1 MKKLLAL
8 LLAFSLLAAAC
19 GDDGDSDAS
28 GDDGGD
34 STVEGEGGDDG
45 DGGGDDS
52 ADGATGDDGSDDN
65 GDGGSDDGGTGDD
78 GGVPVEL
85 TASFRGVTEETI
97 TIGVAAIDAEALL
110 DFGFDFGNV
119 PLEPLLQSW
128 ADTLNDNGGIHGR
141 NVQFV
146 HDVFLPIGDSEQA
159 ESCLIMM
166 EDEAVFVVMG
176 QMLGDNPLCI
186 TETYGHP
193 YVGHFGETPGRQERS
208 DGRFF
213 ATEISQLP
221 QRIGG
226 VTRMIEDGDFD
237 GKAVAVT
244 WQASEDEVY
253 ADGVLPILADAGV
266 NVVSEIE
273 VGDTTDDTVANA
285 AAWDRVVER
294 VKADGADVILH
305 LSGIVGPLDAVG
317 RAAGTDIEIAL
328 TNGQAADGTTVVSRS
343 TAPDDVREN
352 SFAVTTYK
360 PSADVALADDGV
372 QQCLAE
378 YETWGGAMDELEM
391 DNHDF
396 VNGIVNWCRVFRL
409 TTAIL
414 EAAGPD
420 LNPESFVA
428 GGESL
433 GDIVLPAMPD
443 GSIRP
448 DKHSAGSQLIRYV
461 YDTELGQY
469 VATGDPFLGAF
480 G

>member
-8 LLAFSLLAAAC
+8 LMALSLLAAAC
-19 GDDGDSDAS
+19 GDDGGSDAS
-28 GDDGGD
+28 GGDDGA
-34 STVEGEGGDDG
+34 TVEGDGDGDDAGGGDDG
-45 DGGGDDS
+45 GTDDGD
-52 ADGATGDDGSDDN
+52 TGD
-65 GDGGSDDGGTGDD
+65 DDGGTDDGDD
-78 GGVPVEL
+78 GEPVDL

-128 ADTLNDNGGIHGR
+128 ADTLNENGGIHGR

-146 HDVFLPIGDSEQA
+146 HDVFLPIGDAEQA

-166 EDEAVFVVMG
+166 EDEEVFVVMG

-208 DGRFF
+208 EGRFF

-226 VTRMIEDGDFD
+226 VTRMIEDGDFE
-237 GKAVAVT
+237 GKSVAVT
-244 WQASEDEVY
+244 WQASEDQVY

-266 NVVSEIE
+266 DVVAEIE
-273 VGDTTDDTVANA
+273 VGDTTEDTVANA
-285 AAWDRVVER
+285 NAWDRVIER
-294 VKADGADVILH
+294 IKSDGADVILH

-360 PSADVALADDGV
+360 PGAEVALADEGV
-372 QQCLAE
+372 QQCLGE
-378 YETWGGAMDELEM
+378 YEAWGGDMDELEM
-391 DNHDF
+391 DNDDF

-414 EAAGPD
+414 EAAGPE
-420 LNPESFVA
+420 LNPESFIA

-433 GDIVLPAMPD
+433 GDIVLPAMPN

-448 DKHSAGSQLIRYV
+448 DKHSAGSELIRYV
-461 YDTELGQY
+461 YDTELGHY
-469 VATGDPFLGAF
+469 VTTGDPFLGAF

>member
-8 LLAFSLLAAAC
+8 LFAFSLLAAAC
-19 GDDGDSDAS
+19 GDDAESDVS
-28 GDDGGD
+28 GDDDGG
-34 STVEGEGGDDG
+34 STVEGD
-45 DGGGDDS
+45 
-52 ADGATGDDGSDDN
+52 GDDGSDGDGTAN
-65 GDGGSDDGGTGDD
+65 DGTGDGDGDGGDGTGDD
-78 GGVPVEL
+78 SGEPVDL

-97 TIGVAAIDAEALL
+97 TIGVAAIDTEALL
-110 DFGFDFGNV
+110 DFGFDLGNV

-141 NVQFV
+141 SVQFV
-146 HDVFLPIGDSEQA
+146 HDIFLPIGDAEQA

-166 EDEAVFVVMG
+166 EDEEVFVVMG
-176 QMLGDNPLCI
+176 QMLGENPLCI

-193 YVGHFGETPGRQERS
+193 YVGHFGETPERQERS
-208 DGRFF
+208 EGRFF

-226 VTRMIEDGDFD
+226 VTRMIEDGDFE

-244 WQASEDEVY
+244 WQASADRVY

-273 VGDTTDDTVANA
+273 VGDTTEDTLANQ
-285 AAWDRVVER
+285 AAWDRVIER
-294 VKADGADVILH
+294 IKSDGADLILH

-317 RAAGTDIEIAL
+317 RAAGTDIEIAF

-343 TAPDDVREN
+343 TSPDEVREN

-360 PSADVALADDGV
+360 PAADVALADEGV

-378 YETWGGAMDELEM
+378 YEAWGGDMDELEM

-420 LNPESFVA
+420 LTPESFVA

-443 GSIRP
+443 GSVRP

-469 VATGDPFLGAF
+469 VPIGEPFLGAF